1 MVTEE
6 SVLFWTAKDES
17 LVLSEG
23 AILKAAVM
31 FEQSL
36 GCVGWLQSRHG
47 RVSYI
52 RLQMT

>member
-23 AILKAAVM
+23 AILKAAVLEHETSDNDDEMKELGKAYM

-36 GCVGWLQSRHG
+36 G
-47 RVSYI
+47 
-52 RLQMT
+52 